1 MSEQEYAQRLNA
13 ILDDMS
19 EKQRE
24 IEKITL
30 DYVKTNGTIRNY
42 SDLAQPYGFD
52 KKLIGLAILAA
63 MVEDWL
69 VGKNPYTDAKSR
81 TKKVRKAFDYLIP

>member
-1 MSEQEYAQRLNA
+1 MNEQEYTQKLNA
-13 ILDDMS
+13 ILTTMG
-19 EKQRE
+19 EEQRE
-24 IEKITL
+24 IEKLTL
-30 DYVKTNGTIRNY
+30 EFIKTNGTIKNY

-69 VGKNPYTDAKSR
+69 VGKNPYSDKTSR
-81 TKKVRKAFDYLIP
+81 TKKVRKAFNYLIP

>member
-42 SDLAQPYGFD
+42 SDYGFE

-63 MVEDWL
+63 MVDDWL
-69 VGKNPYTDAKSR
+69 VGKNPYTDANSR
-81 TKKVRKAFDYLIP
+81 TKKVRKAFNYLIT